1 MELRNQQEQQNEY
14 ETLLAANR
22 GLRRRL
28 FVVLAVLGG
37 ILLLMVAVLL
47 VLHFALSG
55 NGDDASPHIEFFAPY
70 EGNIFEFEEYLGL
83 DRSVTYFD
91 GQVYRSIE
99 TDNEKDFD
107 RAVLFL
113 RDFLEI
119 MTRGDASAYNAAF
132 TFSPQQKPFSQQMI
146 YESVICYEGYTTDE
160 TDKLIVYRL
169 EYKIHRNDGTL
180 RRDVGSDGMI
190 PQWVVVRVTDG
201 GDLSIDTLTAVRP

>member
-14 ETLLAANR
+14 EALLSANR

-28 FVVLAVLGG
+28 FWVLAVLGG
-37 ILLLMVAVLL
+37 IVLLMVAVLL
-47 VLHFALSG
+47 TLHFTLSG
-55 NGDDASPHIEFFAPY
+55 NGDDTSPHIDFFDPY

-99 TDNEKDFD
+99 EDNGESFD

-113 RDFLEI
+113 RDFLKT
-119 MTRGDASAYNAAF
+119 MTRGDVEAYNAAF
-132 TFSPQQKPFSQQMI
+132 TVSPRQKQFSQQMI

-160 TDKLIVYRL
+160 TDRLIVYRL

-190 PQWVVVRVTDG
+190 PQWAVVRVTDSG
-201 GDLSIDTLTAVRP
+201 EISIDALTAVRP